1 METSALA
8 PIQTSTGSDGVGA
21 TRASLTAKRPD
32 DDTTSPARSRRMIE
46 SDSSNADGRVVR
58 RAPIAPNWLSS
69 SSSPHWR
76 MKRPRAGEAPALYC
90 RRMTP
95 NHVKQRLAAGKA
107 CFGSLL
113 NFGDPLVAEL
123 MASVGFDWLLVDT
136 EHGRIDLAT
145 LATMFATIT
154 RYPCAPLV
162 RVHALDEANVKRVL
176 DAGAWGVL
184 APNVRTREEAELLV
198 RACKYPPEGVRSL
211 GAGRF
216 ALSVKTDAPTYFRRA
231 NDEILV
237 IAQIEHV
244 AAVANI
250 DAILSVPGI
259 DACYVGPNDW
269 CASAGL
275 PPSLEPP
282 YPEFEAAMQTVLAA
296 ARRHGV
302 AAGIHSLQPEPGN
315 RRIREGWRLV
325 GMVNDQRFLLGAAK
339 AARDAVKTDA

>member
-1 METSALA
+1 
-8 PIQTSTGSDGVGA
+8 
-21 TRASLTAKRPD
+21 
-32 DDTTSPARSRRMIE
+32 
-46 SDSSNADGRVVR
+46 
-58 RAPIAPNWLSS
+58 
-69 SSSPHWR
+69 
-76 MKRPRAGEAPALYC
+76 
-90 RRMTP
+90 MTP

-123 MASVGFDWLLVDT
+123 MASVGFDWLLVDA
-136 EHGRIDLAT
+136 EHGPIDLAT

-154 RYPCAPLV
+154 RYPCAPFV
-162 RVHALDEANVKRVL
+162 RVHALDEENVKRVL

-184 APNVRTREEAELLV
+184 APNIRTREEAELLV

-216 ALSVKTDAPTYFRRA
+216 ALSFKTDAPTYFQRA

-244 AAVANI
+244 DAVANI

-269 CASAGL
+269 CASAG
-275 PPSLEPP
+275 PPPP
-282 YPEFEAAMQTVLAA
+282 PPPPPPPFEAAGANGPPPAPPPPGAPPVRTPHPRPAPH
-296 ARRHGV
+296 ARGP
-302 AAGIHSLQPEPGN
+302 GSLRREPRPRGTGAC
-315 RRIREGWRLV
+315 RPRARPLEPHDRL
-325 GMVNDQRFLLGAAK
+325 
-339 AARDAVKTDA
+339 

>member
-1 METSALA
+1 
-8 PIQTSTGSDGVGA
+8 
-21 TRASLTAKRPD
+21 
-32 DDTTSPARSRRMIE
+32 
-46 SDSSNADGRVVR
+46 
-58 RAPIAPNWLSS
+58 
-69 SSSPHWR
+69 
-76 MKRPRAGEAPALYC
+76 
-90 RRMTP
+90 MTP

-136 EHGRIDLAT
+136 EHGPIDLAT

-198 RACKYPPEGVRSL
+198 RACKYPPEGGRSL

-216 ALSVKTDAPTYFRRA
+216 ALSFKTDAPTYFQRA
-231 NDEILV
+231 NGEILV

-244 AAVANI
+244 DAVANI

-269 CASAGL
+269 CASAG
-275 PPSLEPP
+275 PPPP
-282 YPEFEAAMQTVLAA
+282 PPPPPPPRAGAVRTRPAPPPPPRGAPAVPHPTPRNANQ
-296 ARRHGV
+296 RRR
-302 AAGIHSLQPEPGN
+302 P
-315 RRIREGWRLV
+315 RR
-325 GMVNDQRFLLGAAK
+325 
-339 AARDAVKTDA
+339 